1 MLEFLLFIPFY
12 VSVIL
17 VLLGTALII
26 VEMLLPGLGAPG
38 IGGSILCVAGIL
50 SMYNYIGWS
59 VMWVVLG
66 VLLILIGSLSFI
78 TSSTK
83 KKKNPLILT
92 SAINEKEQERVSDLA
107 AGDEGTALTE
117 LRPAG
122 SALFFDKKYD
132 VLTSGEFIDKNSC
145 IKVLRLEG
153 NKIIVCLA
161 ASAEENK

>member
-1 MLEFLLFIPFY
+1 MEFLTFIPFY
-12 VSVIL
+12 VTIIL

-38 IGGSILCVAGIL
+38 IGGAVLCVGGVL
-50 SMYNYIGWS
+50 SMFNYIGWS

-66 VLLILIGSLSFI
+66 VLLILIGSLYFI
-78 TSSTK
+78 TSTNR

-92 SAINEKEQERVSDLA
+92 SSINESDQASAHELSLN
-107 AGDEGTALTE
+107 DEGIALTE

-122 SALFFDKKYD
+122 SAMFFERKYD
-132 VLTSGEFIDKNSC
+132 VLTSGEFIEKNAR
-145 IKVLRLEG
+145 IKILKIEG

-161 ASAEENK
+161 ASAEDK